1 MKATWVLLALV
12 VGSGAN
18 YLSAGILTE
27 VQNEAQIESRAQSG
41 LASTAPAS
49 QSEPQP
55 SSQAT
60 GQSSTS
66 GAPENS
72 QNRDTGN
79 ARKASANDA
88 LLERKVRDKLFAI
101 PEFKNLNIEA
111 RNGVVTLT
119 GTVNSAGDLS
129 KATNVVNQV
138 RGVRS
143 VNAKISVGSSTSVAP
158 NKSGPVN
165 TGTGAMAPNTAG
177 SIAGNTEQSSGR
189 QNSAEAASQAPSGSA
204 SAGSAPG
211 TSSQQTPGASAAN
224 ESNPNQ
230 SNANQSNATQ
240 SKDANASSQV
250 APRMTSAT
258 QLQSQ
263 IQVALTNEPTLA
275 NSNINV
281 NVTEDEIALSGSVSN
296 GKERQ
301 TAERIA
307 RSFAENRRV
316 TDHLTVGGK
325 K

>member
-12 VGSGAN
+12 VGAGTN
-18 YLSAGILTE
+18 YLPAEILTE
-27 VQNEAQIESRAQSG
+27 VQNEAQTGSQLQAGVPS
-41 LASTAPAS
+41 AAPAS
-49 QSEPQP
+49 QTEPQP
-55 SSQAT
+55 SSQTT

-72 QNRDTGN
+72 QNRDTEN

-211 TSSQQTPGASAAN
+211 TSSQHTPGASAAN
-224 ESNPNQ
+224 E

-240 SKDANASSQV
+240 SKDANLSSQV
-250 APRMTSAT
+250 APRMTPAP
-258 QLQSQ
+258 QLQSH

-296 GKERQ
+296 GKARQ

-316 TDHLTVGGK
+316 TDHLTVGEK

>member
-1 MKATWVLLALV
+1 MKATWVLLVLV
-12 VGSGAN
+12 VGAGAN
-18 YLSAGILTE
+18 YLPAEILTE
-27 VQNEAQIESRAQSG
+27 VQNEAQTGSQPQAGVPS
-41 LASTAPAS
+41 AAPAS
-49 QSEPQP
+49 QTEPQP
-55 SSQAT
+55 SSQTT

-66 GAPENS
+66 GAPDNS
-72 QNRDTGN
+72 QNRDTEN

-119 GTVNSAGDLS
+119 GTDNSAGDLS

-143 VNAKISVGSSTSVAP
+143 INAKISVGSNTSVAP

-189 QNSAEAASQAPSGSA
+189 QNSAEAASQTPSGSA

-211 TSSQQTPGASAAN
+211 TSSQQTPGANAAN
-224 ESNPNQ
+224 E
-230 SNANQSNATQ
+230 SNANQSNVAQ
-240 SKDANASSQV
+240 SNEPNSSSQV

-316 TDHLTVGGK
+316 TDHLTVGEK

>member
-1 MKATWVLLALV
+1 
-12 VGSGAN
+12 
-18 YLSAGILTE
+18 
-27 VQNEAQIESRAQSG
+27 
-41 LASTAPAS
+41 
-49 QSEPQP
+49 
-55 SSQAT
+55 
-60 GQSSTS
+60 
-66 GAPENS
+66 
-72 QNRDTGN
+72 
-79 ARKASANDA
+79 
-88 LLERKVRDKLFAI
+88 
-101 PEFKNLNIEA
+101 
-111 RNGVVTLT
+111 
-119 GTVNSAGDLS
+119 
-129 KATNVVNQV
+129 
-138 RGVRS
+138 
-143 VNAKISVGSSTSVAP
+143 
-158 NKSGPVN
+158 
-165 TGTGAMAPNTAG
+165 MAPNTAG

>member
-1 MKATWVLLALV
+1 
-12 VGSGAN
+12 
-18 YLSAGILTE
+18 
-27 VQNEAQIESRAQSG
+27 
-41 LASTAPAS
+41 
-49 QSEPQP
+49 
-55 SSQAT
+55 
-60 GQSSTS
+60 
-66 GAPENS
+66 
-72 QNRDTGN
+72 
-79 ARKASANDA
+79 
-88 LLERKVRDKLFAI
+88 
-101 PEFKNLNIEA
+101 
-111 RNGVVTLT
+111 
-119 GTVNSAGDLS
+119 
-129 KATNVVNQV
+129 
-138 RGVRS
+138 
-143 VNAKISVGSSTSVAP
+143 
-158 NKSGPVN
+158 
-165 TGTGAMAPNTAG
+165 MAPNTAG

-211 TSSQQTPGASAAN
+211 TSSQQTPAVNAAN
-224 ESNPNQ
+224 E
-230 SNANQSNATQ
+230 SNANQSNVAQ
-240 SKDANASSQV
+240 SNEPNSSSQV

-316 TDHLTVGGK
+316 TDHLTVGEK